1 MKVSKYNQLGLN
13 FTQEIKDSIYKV
25 HNDKYFA
32 QHPDS
37 FIKPYREQWLDILS
51 DDRNKNLLFT
61 KTSMEVA
68 DKIKI
73 SKFKPS
79 ILKIKQ
85 EKKLTFLIDENHF
98 YRVNLRQDEI
108 MAVLVKTTKTENNLD
123 YISYDAFKIFPLKDV
138 VHYPPNQNDYLN
150 DKYFMEF
157 LKLLIFV
164 EYSEL
169 QETVLM
175 PNQSVGTRKQGKYLN
190 ETDKNFIIVDS
201 AWNKKITVSGKFG
214 VSGHP
219 RYIMSKDSIKVIYI
233 KEYTKN
239 GYTRGAKRNQT
250 DK

>member
-1 MKVSKYNQLGLN
+1 M
-13 FTQEIKDSIYKV
+13 
-25 HNDKYFA
+25 
-32 QHPDS
+32 
-37 FIKPYREQWLDILS
+37 
-51 DDRNKNLLFT
+51 
-61 KTSMEVA
+61 
-68 DKIKI
+68 
-73 SKFKPS
+73 
-79 ILKIKQ
+79 
-85 EKKLTFLIDENHF
+85 IDENHF

-190 ETDKNFIIVDS
+190 ETDKKFIIVDS
-201 AWNKKITVSGKFG
+201 AWNKKIIVSGKFG

-250 DK
+250 DNNEAK

>member
-13 FTQEIKDSIYKV
+13 FTQEIKDNIYKV

-85 EKKLTFLIDENHF
+85 EKKLTF
-98 YRVNLRQDEI
+98 
-108 MAVLVKTTKTENNLD
+108 
-123 YISYDAFKIFPLKDV
+123 
-138 VHYPPNQNDYLN
+138 
-150 DKYFMEF
+150 
-157 LKLLIFV
+157 
-164 EYSEL
+164 
-169 QETVLM
+169 
-175 PNQSVGTRKQGKYLN
+175 
-190 ETDKNFIIVDS
+190 
-201 AWNKKITVSGKFG
+201 
-214 VSGHP
+214 
-219 RYIMSKDSIKVIYI
+219 
-233 KEYTKN
+233 
-239 GYTRGAKRNQT
+239 
-250 DK
+250 